1 MNYWI
6 LFSCLILFLSCQNDI
21 PFNSEKWNEKGID
34 WQLSDTR
41 EKMISD
47 LISSDTLL
55 GMNSDEIIKLL
66 GEPEFEK
73 EKSLEYLIR
82 EKYSWNIDPD
92 YIKYLI
98 IEMNE
103 KDITKNIYIRK

>member
-1 MNYWI
+1 
-6 LFSCLILFLSCQNDI
+6 LFLSCQNDI

-55 GMNSDEIIKLL
+55 GMNSDQIIKLL

>member
-1 MNYWI
+1 MNI
-6 LFSCLILFLSCQNDI
+6 LI
-21 PFNSEKWNEKGID
+21 
-34 WQLSDTR
+34 
-41 EKMISD
+41 
-47 LISSDTLL
+47 
-55 GMNSDEIIKLL
+55 GMKSDEIINLL

-98 IEMNE
+98 VEMNE
-103 KDITKNIYIRK
+103 KDIAKNIYVRKE